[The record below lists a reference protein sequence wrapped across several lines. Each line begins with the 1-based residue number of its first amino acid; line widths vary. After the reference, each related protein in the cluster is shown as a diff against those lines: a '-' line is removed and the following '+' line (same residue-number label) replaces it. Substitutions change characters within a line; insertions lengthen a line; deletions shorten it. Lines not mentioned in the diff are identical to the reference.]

1 MKPTI
6 DKVKEIWD
14 EIAPFWDE
22 NMGEGNALHLK
33 LVLPST
39 LKLLDLKAGER
50 ILDAGCGNGQFARY
64 LAELGHEVVAFDL
77 STQMIDI
84 ARAKSKKHGTISY
97 HALDLTDPKT
107 VDTLGADAFDKI
119 ACNMT
124 LMDVPHM
131 DKAFDVMHKLLKPG
145 GTCVFSIMH
154 PCFNAPG
161 SLRFMRWEVKGNE
174 SHTVKGVEISSYIE
188 ESTVM
193 GAAMHGQPRAHYYFN
208 RPLNQYMTQ
217 ALCAGF
223 TITGFEEPVFSEE
236 DITSHSSEN
245 LSDVFLSLPPIA
257 VFKLDK

>member
-6 DKVKEIWD
+6 DKVKGIWD
-14 EIAPFWDE
+14 EIASFWDE
-22 NMGEGNALHLK
+22 NMGEGNAFHLK

-39 LKLLDLKAGER
+39 LKLLDIKAGDK

-64 LAELGHEVVAFDL
+64 LAELGHDVVAFDL
-77 STQMIDI
+77 SQKMIDI
-84 ARAKSKKHGTISY
+84 ARAKSKKHPTITY

-107 VDTLGADAFDKI
+107 AEILGENVFDKI

-131 DKAFDVMHKLLKPG
+131 DKAFDVMHKLLNPG
-145 GTCVFSIMH
+145 GVCVFSIMH

-208 RPLNQYMTQ
+208 RPLNQYMNQ
-217 ALCAGF
+217 ALRVGF
-223 TITGFEEPVFSEE
+223 NITGFDEPVFSEE
-236 DITSHSSEN
+236 DLTSHSSEK
-245 LSDVFLSLPPIA
+245 LSDVFLSLPPVA
-257 VFKLDK
+257 VFKLEK